1 MLILIGFAV
10 TWLIVSLI
18 FAYIINFYRIKY
30 SFNASANDGIS
41 MFLIGFA
48 WGPIGLILGFAPPIK
63 TAMIFGGL
71 SGSIVAYTVFQ
82 NL

>member
-1 MLILIGFAV
+1 MLVLIGFAV
-10 TWLIVSLI
+10 TWVILSLI
-18 FAYIINFYRIKY
+18 LSYVIHFYRIKY
-30 SFNASANDGIS
+30 RFNPSANDGIS
-41 MFLIGFA
+41 IFLIGFA

-71 SGSIVAYTVFQ
+71 CGSIVAYTVFQ